1 VPTADLA
8 ATSKLLLVLDVDAAW
23 LEPPA
28 ADSGVPLVVTAPPDV
43 SGAVV
48 SPELFV
54 DDPAAMRLTML
65 PDAVAG
71 SESRDTPPV
80 VPSEGAGAAGVAVG
94 LAEAPVGF
102 GVAGVDAAGG
112 VDAGWEVVGGAAL
125 VVSAGAELEG
135 RGAWCGADPPEF
147 STGGGAVGADVVG
160 VALGHSDAVE
170 GSPEPGLVHVGV
182 AVSVAVAVPSLLV
195 LGDGGPPG
203 LVGGD
208 VSVGA
213 QVGRCDLWWDSS
225 GSSGPV
231 LELEGT
237 ESVASEV
244 SALGWPHASPSSCA
258 LAPWPGK
265 ATATMI
271 AAATQRAAADA
282 PPSRLR
288 RVIRV
293 SIPCVECA
301 GRPARPECVPHV
313 QRSNEASLT
322 RVRPL
327 LGQPEG

>member
-8 ATSKLLLVLDVDAAW
+8 ATSKLLLFLDTDAVW
-23 LEPPA
+23 VEPPA
-28 ADSGVPLVVTAPPDV
+28 ADDDKPEAVTAPPDV

-48 SPELFV
+48 SPGLFV

-80 VPSEGAGAAGVAVG
+80 VPSVGAGAAGVPVG
-94 LAEAPVGF
+94 LAGAPVGL
-102 GVAGVDAAGG
+102 GVAGVDTPGG
-112 VDAGWEVVGGAAL
+112 VDAGGEVVGGAAL

-182 AVSVAVAVPSLLV
+182 AVSVSVPVAVPSLLV
-195 LGDGGPPG
+195 LGDGVPLG

-208 VSVGA
+208 VTVGA

-225 GSSGPV
+225 GSSGPL

-265 ATATMI
+265 ATATTI

-301 GRPARPECVPHV
+301 GRPARPECPARATV
-313 QRSNEASLT
+313 QRGECYSGSPV
-322 RVRPL
+322 VRPA
-327 LGQPEG
+327 